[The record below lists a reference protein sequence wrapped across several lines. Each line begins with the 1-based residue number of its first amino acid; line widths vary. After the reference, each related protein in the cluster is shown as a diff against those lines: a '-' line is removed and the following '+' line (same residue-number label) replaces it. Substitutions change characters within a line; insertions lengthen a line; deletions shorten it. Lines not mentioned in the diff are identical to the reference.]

1 MILAPKPPRLCHFY
15 NLRECGHVLKCSAC
29 DVTLTYHR
37 RPNLLLCHYCD
48 SRRKPP
54 EICPQCRSHHI
65 RYVGRGTQRLEEE
78 LNQVYPGARVARMDL
93 DTTGRKGSH
102 EKIYQDLRKGE
113 IDILVGTQ
121 MVAKGFDLPNVTV
134 VGIINADVALNLP
147 DFRAAERTYQLLT
160 QAAGRAGRGDK
171 PGMVVVQTF
180 NPGHYS
186 IAALRRSD
194 AEGFYRRE
202 LLYREAG
209 KYPPFTGLIR
219 LVFSGT
225 DPNAVMATAR
235 DLTGV
240 IKEKITGSA
249 PGDNGRGEEITGP
262 QPAVIECKTVQMAY
276 VDQNR

>member
-1 MILAPKPPRLCHFY
+1 
-15 NLRECGHVLKCSAC
+15 
-29 DVTLTYHR
+29 
-37 RPNLLLCHYCD
+37 
-48 SRRKPP
+48 
-54 EICPQCRSHHI
+54 
-65 RYVGRGTQRLEEE
+65 
-78 LNQVYPGARVARMDL
+78 
-93 DTTGRKGSH
+93 
-102 EKIYQDLRKGE
+102 
-113 IDILVGTQ
+113 
-121 MVAKGFDLPNVTV
+121 
-134 VGIINADVALNLP
+134 
-147 DFRAAERTYQLLT
+147 
-160 QAAGRAGRGDK
+160 
-171 PGMVVVQTF
+171 MVVVQTF

-225 DPNAVMATAR
+225 DPKAVMATAR

-262 QPAVIECKTVQMAY
+262 QPAVIEKVQNRYRWHTLIKTVDLDLYAGLLPQLIAGY
-276 VDQNR
+276 QRKNRQKVRVIVDENPYSML